1 MINEL
6 APLVGHYGL
15 WVIFFGMMLEGT
27 TVIIAT
33 GVICYMG
40 LLSLNQAIPVAI
52 AGAIIGDWLWYFIG
66 RNFAE
71 ALISKFPSILPKIE
85 SLKDKVVSKG
95 TILAFSERFIYGGAF
110 IFPIALGFYKYPFKK
125 FALFEVIG
133 TSLWA
138 IVGIFLGH
146 ILGKSAEYLFGEIKE
161 IEHLLLVI
169 AIIAIAIW
177 YLRKKYLNNK
187 D

>member
-1 MINEL
+1 LINEL
-6 APLVGHYGL
+6 APLVSHYGL
-15 WVIFFGMMLEGT
+15 WVIFFGMMVEGT

-40 LLSLNQAIPVAI
+40 LLSLNQAILVAI
-52 AGAIIGDWLWYFIG
+52 AGAIIGDWFWYVIG
-66 RNFAE
+66 RNYAE
-71 ALISKFPSILPKIE
+71 ALINRFPSVLHKIE
-85 SLKDKVVSKG
+85 SLKGKVISKG
-95 TILAFSERFIYGGAF
+95 AMLAFAERFIYGGAF
-110 IFPIALGFYKYPFKK
+110 IFPITLGFYKYPFKK
-125 FALFEVIG
+125 FAMFEVIG

-138 IVGIFLGH
+138 IVGILLGH
-146 ILGKSAEYLFGEIKE
+146 LLGKSAEYLFGEIKE

-177 YLRKKYLNNK
+177 YLRRKYLNNK